1 MKNTYNI
8 LLSAV
13 TIIVILLLWKFI
25 AKSLALFG
33 YEPFSEGLILMIIPM
48 FFLPI
53 FVVIGILKLVVNR
66 KDSTYKKMKLVPILV
81 CFVLPVL
88 ITLTLNYFVYKGLM
102 MINFIMTS
110 IAVIVF
116 IAEMIFCIFIVA
128 KKDKLYQTKS

>member
-1 MKNTYNI
+1 MKNTHNI

-13 TIIVILLLWKFI
+13 TILVLLLLWRFI
-25 AKSLALFG
+25 AKNLALFG
-33 YEPFSEGLILMIIPM
+33 YEPFYEGLILMIIPM

-53 FVVIGILKLVVNR
+53 FVILGILKLVVNR

-81 CFVLPVL
+81 CFVLPVF
-88 ITLTLNYFVYKGLM
+88 ITLTLNYLVYNGLM

-110 IAVIVF
+110 IAIIVF

-128 KKDKLYQTKS
+128 KKNKLYPTKS